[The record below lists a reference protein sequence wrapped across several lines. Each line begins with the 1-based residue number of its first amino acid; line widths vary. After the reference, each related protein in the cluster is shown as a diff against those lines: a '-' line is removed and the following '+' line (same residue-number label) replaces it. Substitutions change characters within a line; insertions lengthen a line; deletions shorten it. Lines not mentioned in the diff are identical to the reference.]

1 MSRQFRTFCLAR
13 DSGVRPPSALRPAP
27 HEVRYMTD
35 DEKRAEILRLARD
48 YHGARAQPAFEPG
61 VTYIPPS
68 GKVLDADDCVSLI
81 DASLD
86 MWLTAG
92 RYADQFEEELAA
104 KFGRKHAKLTVSGS
118 AANLLAFACLTSW
131 KLGEKRIK
139 PGDEVIT
146 VAAGFPTTV
155 APIVQYGCIPVFVD
169 VDVETHNVDVA
180 LLEAAITD
188 KTRAV
193 MIAHSLGNPFDVKRV
208 AALCKQHGLYLIED
222 CCDAFGAYVDGQHVG
237 TFGDVATL
245 SFYPAHH
252 ITMGEGGAV
261 LMNSPMLAKI
271 AESFRDWGRDCYCK
285 PGVDNT
291 CNKRFGWRLGD
302 LPKGYDHKYTYS
314 HIGYNLKVSDMQAAV
329 GVSQLKKLDH
339 FVDRRRENFAGLERR
354 LRARGLDRLFHLP
367 VPTPGTEPSWFG
379 YLLTVRDGSGLVRN
393 AVTRTLEERKVGTR
407 MLFAGNLTKQ
417 PAFRDVA
424 YRVHGDLT
432 NTDKI
437 MNDSFWVGVWPGID
451 EARLDY
457 MVDTLAAICE
467 EQLALATA

>member
-1 MSRQFRTFCLAR
+1 MS
-13 DSGVRPPSALRPAP
+13 
-27 HEVRYMTD
+27 
-35 DEKRAEILRLARD
+35 DEKRSEIIRLAREHFD
-48 YHGARAQPAFEPG
+48 SRPQPVFVPG
-61 VTYIPPS
+61 ETYIPPS
-68 GKVLDADDCVSLI
+68 GKVLDADDCASLI

-92 RYADQFEEELAA
+92 RFADQFEEELAV
-104 KFGRKHAKLTVSGS
+104 KFGRKHCKLTVSGS

-131 KLGEKRIK
+131 KLGSKALK

-169 VDVETHNVDVA
+169 VDIDTHNVDVD

-193 MIAHSLGNPFDVKRV
+193 MIAHSLGNPFDVARV
-208 AALCKQHGLYLIED
+208 AKLCKARGFYLIED
-222 CCDAFGAYVDGQHVG
+222 CCDAFGATVNGQGVG

-261 LMNSPMLAKI
+261 LMNSPLLAKI

-285 PGVDNT
+285 PGMDNT
-291 CNKRFGWRLGD
+291 CNKRWGWRLGE

-314 HIGYNLKVSDMQAAV
+314 HVGYNLKVSDMQAAV
-329 GVSQLKKLDH
+329 GVSQLKKIDR
-339 FVDRRRENFAGLERR
+339 FIARRRENFDALTARFK
-354 LRARGLDRLFHLP
+354 ARGLDRFYHLP

-379 YLLTVRDGSGLVRN
+379 YLLTVRDGAGIDRN
-393 AVTRTLEERKVGTR
+393 VLCRTLEERKVGTR
-407 MLFAGNLTKQ
+407 LLFAGNLTKQ
-417 PAFRDVA
+417 PAFRDVN
-424 YRVHGDLT
+424 YRIHGTLT
-432 NTDKI
+432 NTDKV
-437 MNDSFWVGVWPGID
+437 MNDSFWVGVWPGLD
-451 EARLDY
+451 AARLDY
-457 MVDTLAAICE
+457 MADTLLAVTEELLGESVALPTMAAE
-467 EQLALATA
+467 

>member
-1 MSRQFRTFCLAR
+1 MS
-13 DSGVRPPSALRPAP
+13 
-27 HEVRYMTD
+27 
-35 DEKRAEILRLARD
+35 DEKRAEIVRLAREYFD
-48 YHGARAQPAFEPG
+48 ARQEPAFEPG

-68 GKVLDADDCVSLI
+68 GKVLDADDCGNLI

-92 RYADQFEEELAA
+92 RYAEQFEAELAT
-104 KFGRKHAKLTVSGS
+104 KFGRRHAKLTVSGS

-169 VDVETHNVDVA
+169 VDIDTHNVDVD
-180 LLEAAITD
+180 LLEAAITP
-188 KTRAV
+188 KTKAV
-193 MIAHSLGNPFDVKRV
+193 MIAHSLGNPFDVARV
-208 AALCKQHGLYLIED
+208 AAICKQHKLYLIED
-222 CCDAFGAYVDGQHVG
+222 CCDAFGAFVGGQHVG

-252 ITMGEGGAV
+252 ITTGEGGAV
-261 LMNSPMLAKI
+261 LMNSPLLAKI
-271 AESFRDWGRDCYCK
+271 AESFRDWGRDCYCA
-285 PGVDNT
+285 PGKDNT
-291 CNKRFGWRLGD
+291 CNKRFNWRLGD

-314 HIGYNLKVSDMQAAV
+314 HVGYNLKMSDMQAAV
-329 GVSQLKKLDH
+329 GVSQLKKLDR
-339 FVDRRRENFAGLERR
+339 FVERRRENFARLTER
-354 LRARGLDRLFHLP
+354 LIARGLDAYYHLP

-379 YLLTVRDGSGLVRN
+379 YLLTVRDGTGIIRN
-393 AVTRTLEERKVGTR
+393 TVTRTLEDRKVGTR
-407 MLFAGNLTKQ
+407 MLFAGNLIKQ

-424 YRVHGDLT
+424 YRVHGSLA

-451 EARLDY
+451 DARLDY
-457 MVDTLAAICE
+457 MADTLLAITRELLPQSAAAE
-467 EQLALATA
+467 

>member
-1 MSRQFRTFCLAR
+1 MNDDLRT
-13 DSGVRPPSALRPAP
+13 
-27 HEVRYMTD
+27 
-35 DEKRAEILRLARD
+35 EIVRLARQ
-48 YHGARAQPAFEPG
+48 YHESKPQPAFVPG
-61 VTYIPPS
+61 ETYIPPS
-68 GKVLDADDCVSLI
+68 GKVIDGEDCAHLI

-92 RYADQFEEELAA
+92 RYADRFEEELAA
-104 KFGRKHAKLTVSGS
+104 KFGRRYSKLTVSGS

-155 APIVQYGCIPVFVD
+155 SPIVQYGCIPVFVD
-169 VDVETHNVDVA
+169 VDLETHNVDVD

-193 MIAHSLGNPFDVKRV
+193 MIAHSLGNPFDVARV
-208 AALCKQHGLYLIED
+208 AEICKAHKLYLIED
-222 CCDAFGAYVDGQHVG
+222 CCDAFGAFVGGQHVG

-261 LMNSPMLAKI
+261 LVNNPLLAKI
-271 AESFRDWGRDCYCK
+271 VESFRDWGRDCYCK

-329 GVSQLKKLDH
+329 GLSQLKKLDH
-339 FVDRRRENFAGLERR
+339 FVERRRENFAGLEQR
-354 LRARGLDRLFHLP
+354 LRARGLDRYFHLP

-379 YLLTVRDGSGLVRN
+379 YLMTVRDGSGIERN
-393 AVTRTLEERKVGTR
+393 LLTKTLEERKVGTR
-407 MLFAGNLTKQ
+407 LLFAGNLTKQ
-417 PAFRDVA
+417 PAFKHVD
-424 YRVHGDLT
+424 YRIHGTLD
-432 NTDKI
+432 NTDKV
-437 MNDSFWVGVWPGID
+437 MMDSFWIGVWPGID
-451 EARLDY
+451 DPRMDY
-457 MVDTLAAICE
+457 MVDTIEAVVREMLEAKG
-467 EQLALATA
+467 

>member
-1 MSRQFRTFCLAR
+1 MDELRSQIINLAR
-13 DSGVRPPSALRPAP
+13 QHFDARPNPPF
-27 HEVRYMTD
+27 V
-35 DEKRAEILRLARD
+35 
-48 YHGARAQPAFEPG
+48 PG
-61 VTYIPPS
+61 ETYIPPS
-68 GKVLDADDCVSLI
+68 GKVMDAEDCAHLI

-92 RYADQFEEELAA
+92 RFADRFETELAE

-155 APIVQYGCIPVFVD
+155 TPIVQYGCIPVFVD
-169 VDVETHNVDVA
+169 VDVDTHNVDVD
-180 LLEAAITD
+180 LLESAIGP
-188 KTRAV
+188 KTKAV
-193 MIAHSLGNPFDVKRV
+193 MIAHSLGNPFDVARV
-208 AALCKQHGLYLIED
+208 AELCRKHKLYLVED
-222 CCDAFGAYVDGQHVG
+222 CCDAFGAYVGGQHVG

-261 LMNSPMLAKI
+261 LMNSPLLAKI

-285 PGVDNT
+285 PGEDNT
-291 CNKRFGWRLGD
+291 CNKRFNWRLGD

-314 HIGYNLKVSDMQAAV
+314 HVGYNLKVSDMQAAV
-329 GVSQLKKLDH
+329 GVSQLKKLDQ
-339 FVDRRRENFAGLERR
+339 FVERRRENFAGLTERF
-354 LRARGLDRLFHLP
+354 RARGLDKFYHLP

-379 YLLTVRDGSGLVRN
+379 YLLTVRDGTGIDRN
-393 AVTRTLEERKVGTR
+393 AVTRTLEARKVGTR

-424 YRVHGDLT
+424 YRVHGELT

-437 MNDSFWVGVWPGID
+437 MNDSFWVGVWPGLD
-451 EARLDY
+451 DPRLDY
-457 MVDTLAAICE
+457 IADTLDAVTRELLGERAAAAE
-467 EQLALATA
+467 

>member
-1 MSRQFRTFCLAR
+1 MSDGQRSAIIQLAR
-13 DSGVRPPSALRPAP
+13 EYFDSRP
-27 HEVRYMTD
+27 
-35 DEKRAEILRLARD
+35 
-48 YHGARAQPAFEPG
+48 QPEFVPG

-68 GKVLDADDCVSLI
+68 GKVMDADDCAHLI

-92 RYADQFEEELAA
+92 RFADQFEEELAA
-104 KFGRKHAKLTVSGS
+104 KFGRRYSKLTVSGS

-155 APIVQYGCIPVFVD
+155 TPIVQYGCIPVFVD
-169 VDVETHNVDVA
+169 VDLATHNVDVD
-180 LLEAAITD
+180 LLEAALTD

-193 MIAHSLGNPFDVKRV
+193 MIAHSLGNPFDVARV
-208 AALCKQHGLYLIED
+208 AAFCKAHKLYLIED
-222 CCDAFGAYVDGQHVG
+222 CCDAFGAYVQGQHVG

-261 LMNSPMLAKI
+261 LMNSPLLAKI

-285 PGVDNT
+285 PGLDNT
-291 CNKRFGWRLGD
+291 CNKRFGWRLGQ

-314 HIGYNLKVSDMQAAV
+314 HVGYNLKVSDMQAAV
-329 GVSQLKKLDH
+329 GVSQLKKLDR
-339 FVDRRRENFAGLERR
+339 FVQRRRENFAGLEKR
-354 LRARGLDRLFHLP
+354 LRERGLDEYYHLP
-367 VPTPGTEPSWFG
+367 EPTPGTEPSWFG
-379 YLLTVRDGSGLVRN
+379 YLLTVRDGSGINRNDLV
-393 AVTRTLEERKVGTR
+393 RTLEERKVGTR
-407 MLFAGNLTKQ
+407 LLFAGNLTKQ
-417 PAFRDVA
+417 PAFRDVE
-424 YRVHGDLT
+424 YRVHGSLT

-437 MNDSFWVGVWPGID
+437 MNDSFWIGVWPGID
-451 EARLDY
+451 DQRMDY
-457 MVDTLAAICE
+457 MADTL
-467 EQLALATA
+467 LAVTRELLEPMSEGPLEAPGAVTAR

>member
-1 MSRQFRTFCLAR
+1 MI
-13 DSGVRPPSALRPAP
+13 
-27 HEVRYMTD
+27 
-35 DEKRAEILRLARD
+35 DEKREEILRLARD
-48 YHGARAQPAFEPG
+48 YHAARAQPVFEPG

-68 GKVLDADDCVSLI
+68 GKVMDAEDCAHLV

-155 APIVQYGCIPVFVD
+155 APIVQYGCVPVFVD
-169 VDVETHNVDVA
+169 VDIDSHNVDVD

-193 MIAHSLGNPFDVKRV
+193 MIAHSLGNPFDVRRV
-208 AALCKQHGLYLIED
+208 AALCKKHDLYLVED

-329 GVSQLKKLDH
+329 GLSQLKKLDH
-339 FVDRRRENFAGLERR
+339 FIHRRRENFAGLEQR
-354 LRARGLDRLFHLP
+354 LRARGLDKLFHLP

-379 YLLTVRDGSGLVRN
+379 YLLTVRDESGLIRN
-393 AVTRTLEERKVGTR
+393 TITRTLEERKVGTR
-407 MLFAGNLTKQ
+407 MLFAGNLIKQ

-424 YRVHGDLT
+424 YRVHGELT

-467 EQLALATA
+467 EQLAPVAS

>member
-1 MSRQFRTFCLAR
+1 MS
-13 DSGVRPPSALRPAP
+13 
-27 HEVRYMTD
+27 D
-35 DEKRAEILRLARD
+35 DQRNEIVRLAREF
-48 YHGARAQPAFEPG
+48 YKTRAIVPFEPG

-68 GKVLDADDCVSLI
+68 GKVMDEEDCAHLI

-92 RYADQFEEELAA
+92 RYADQFEEELAV
-104 KFGRKHAKLTVSGS
+104 KFGRRFCKLTVSGS

-169 VDVETHNVDVA
+169 VDIDTHNVDVD
-180 LLEAAITD
+180 LLEAAITE

-208 AALCKQHGLYLIED
+208 AALCKQHNLYLIED
-222 CCDAFGAYVDGQHVG
+222 CCDAFGAYADGQHVG

-261 LMNSPMLAKI
+261 LMNNPLLAKI
-271 AESFRDWGRDCYCK
+271 AESYRDWGRDCYCK

-291 CNKRFGWRLGD
+291 CNKRFNWRLGE

-339 FVDRRRENFAGLERR
+339 FIARRRENYAGLTER
-354 LRARGLDRLFHLP
+354 LIARGLDKLLHLP
-367 VPTPGTEPSWFG
+367 VPTPNTDPSWFG
-379 YLLTVRDGSGLVRN
+379 FLLTVRDGSGIERN
-393 AVTRTLEERKVGTR
+393 ALTRTLEDRKVGTR
-407 MLFAGNLTKQ
+407 MLFAGNLIKQ
-417 PAFRDVA
+417 PAFRDVN

-437 MNDSFWVGVWPGID
+437 MNDSFWIGVWPGID
-451 EARLDY
+451 EQRLDY
-457 MVDTLAAICE
+457 MVDTLATICS
-467 EQLALATA
+467 EQLAQVA